1 MFESRQENFA
11 NSFPAKLLIFVS
23 SKILLQASKRKNQTR
38 PKYKQVGLLL
48 IPSRLT
54 HRSP

>member
-1 MFESRQENFA
+1 MFESRQDNFA

-23 SKILLQASKRKNQTR
+23 SKILPQASKRKNQTR